1 MGGVS
6 DVPLNPL
13 VNHHFQFLIGDIIGI
28 IMEDKRDLAIIH
40 LGI

>member
-1 MGGVS
+1 MAGVS

-13 VNHHFQFLIGDIIGI
+13 VKHHFQFLIGDIIG